1 MWWYKWVMMIR
12 GCDGGGALP
21 GTQKWMIMKERE
33 RGMCL
38 FYFPLSFFLKLCIR
52 AFMPFLGL
60 SDNI

>member
-33 RGMCL
+33 REREGHVSIL
-38 FYFPLSFFLKLCIR
+38 FSSFFFLKTLYKGIY
-52 AFMPFLGL
+52 AIFGVK
-60 SDNI
+60 